1 MAEFAWVLVL
11 GLVAG
16 TLGGIVGFGS
26 SVMLMP
32 ALVIVFG
39 PREAVPIMA
48 VASIMANASRV
59 AAWWRE
65 VDWRVVAAYSATAA
79 PAAALGA
86 ATLLALP
93 TRSVEAVLGLFFIAM
108 IPARRWMARRKWRLR
123 LWHLAVFGAGIGL
136 LTGLVATTG
145 PINAPFFLAYG
156 LVKGAY
162 LGTEALGSLAMYL
175 AKAITFRSLGAL
187 PLETLGKGLVV
198 GSSLV
203 AGAFIA
209 KRFVRQIDAE
219 RFRLLMDA
227 LLLVAGLTMLWTAA
241 TAATAPP

>member
-1 MAEFAWVLVL
+1 MAVDFALVLVL

-16 TLGGIVGFGS
+16 TLGGIVGFGTS
-26 SVMLMP
+26 IMVMP
-32 ALVIVFG
+32 ALMLVFG

-48 VASIMANASRV
+48 IASIMANASRV

-65 VDWRVVAAYSATAA
+65 VDWRAVGAYSATAV

-93 TRSVEAVLGLFFIAM
+93 GRAVEGVLGAFFIAM
-108 IPARRWMARRKWRLR
+108 IPLRRWMARQAWRLG
-123 LWHLAVFGAGIGL
+123 LGHLALLGAGIGF
-136 LTGLVATTG
+136 LTGIVASTG

-162 LGTEALGSLAMYL
+162 LSTEALSSLAVYL
-175 AKAITFRSLGAL
+175 AKAVTFRSLGAL
-187 PLETLGKGLVV
+187 PLDIVGKGLVV

-209 KRFVRQIDAE
+209 KRYVRQLDAE
-219 RFRLLMDA
+219 RFRLLMDG
-227 LLLVAGLTMLWTAA
+227 LLLAAGATMLWAA
-241 TAATAPP
+241 LGAR